1 MQSGVLTLSLFL
13 PGLRGCGGVDQSVD
27 ENWEN

>member
-1 MQSGVLTLSLFL
+1 MQPGVLTLSLFL